1 MSHHQRRGGIRFIP
15 PKVGSIHH
23 GTVTRIESYGCFVKF
38 TYNNN
43 DDETN
48 NYSNNN
54 NSISG
59 LVHISQCSKMK
70 ITNVADVVSLND
82 TVYIKIMEVLPPP
95 DNDDQE
101 GGGRH
106 YKVKLSMKYVH
117 QDTGQDLDPDG
128 VLMEEDLFRQR
139 SSNNNNYNNG
149 HQQGGR
155 RDENVDGTGGAN
167 SILGRSL
174 ASNIGMS
181 SAIDPGSLILK
192 GRRSSGDG
200 TSNNISATFNGYSL
214 VGEDEGEL
222 PPDTSTAATANETLR
237 EDPKTPSSLAAV
249 NNTVRPM
256 GRGRATTLPAWMTRQ
271 DNDNNATGNDERL
284 GSMKD
289 EKVPMEDSNYKRR
302 RKYDDDDDKSNSN
315 DDVDDDRRR
324 RKHHRKDRKQRH
336 HRSHKRGSRKKHK
349 RQRHSR
355 RRSSRSRSH
364 SYSISSDYDNNSSSS
379 LYSRSRSRS
388 PSLRK
393 KKRKDKNKKKR
404 SKYRD
409 DGHHRRDRRDY
420 YSSGS
425 SRSRSRERSDIDEE
439 HNKEKEGRSSS
450 PSGFANV
457 DEARAIMEKLER
469 RQQERG

>member
-1 MSHHQRRGGIRFIP
+1 MSHHHHQQRRGGRFIP

-38 TYNNN
+38 TYNDS
-43 DDETN
+43 DDETTDN
-48 NYSNNN
+48 NSNS

-82 TVYIKIMEVLPPP
+82 MVYIKIMEVIPP
-95 DNDDQE
+95 DDG

-139 SSNNNNYNNG
+139 SSNNNNNG

-174 ASNIGMS
+174 ASNIGIS

-192 GRRSSGDG
+192 GRRSGGG
-200 TSNNISATFNGYSL
+200 TSNNSATFNGYAL

-222 PPDTSTAATANETLR
+222 PPDTSTATTAANETLR
-237 EDPKTPSSLAAV
+237 EDPTAPPSS
-249 NNTVRPM
+249 TVRPM

-271 DNDNNATGNDERL
+271 DNDVNATGSDERL

-289 EKVPMEDSNYKRR
+289 EKGPLDIRN
-302 RKYDDDDDKSNSN
+302 DDESNSN
-315 DDVDDDRRR
+315 DNADDRRR

-336 HRSHKRGSRKKHK
+336 HRSSRSSRKKHK

-364 SYSISSDYDNNSSSS
+364 SYSISSDYDDNSSSS

-388 PSLRK
+388 PAYRK
-393 KKRKDKNKKKR
+393 KKRKDKNKKKK
-404 SKYRD
+404 SKHRD

-425 SRSRSRERSDIDEE
+425 SRSRSRDRSDKHEG
-439 HNKEKEGRSSS
+439 HGKEKEGHSSF

-469 RQQERG
+469 RQQER

>member
-1 MSHHQRRGGIRFIP
+1 M
-15 PKVGSIHH
+15 
-23 GTVTRIESYGCFVKF
+23 
-38 TYNNN
+38 
-43 DDETN
+43 
-48 NYSNNN
+48 
-54 NSISG
+54 SG

-82 TVYIKIMEVLPPP
+82 MVYIKIMEVTPPTT
-95 DNDDQE
+95 DNND

-106 YKVKLSMKYVH
+106 YKIKLSMKYVH

-128 VLMEEDLFRQR
+128 GLMEEDLFRQR
-139 SSNNNNYNNG
+139 SSSNSNNG
-149 HQQGGR
+149 HQQGSGR

-167 SILGRSL
+167 SLLGRSL

-192 GRRSSGDG
+192 GRRSGVG
-200 TSNNISATFNGYSL
+200 VGISNNSATFNGYSL

-222 PPDTSTAATANETLR
+222 PPPDNTAATTAYKMLR
-237 EDPKTPSSLAAV
+237 EESLAAT
-249 NNTVRPM
+249 NNVVRPL

-271 DNDNNATGNDERL
+271 DNDVNAAGNDEGL

-289 EKVPMEDSNYKRR
+289 EKGPIDNSNKRR
-302 RKYDDDDDKSNSN
+302 RKYNDDDDDESNSN
-315 DDVDDDRRR
+315 DNADDRRR

-336 HRSHKRGSRKKHK
+336 RSHKRSSRKKHK
-349 RQRHSR
+349 RQRDSR

-364 SYSISSDYDNNSSSS
+364 SYSISSDYDDNSSSS

-388 PSLRK
+388 RSPSYRK

-404 SKYRD
+404 SKHRD

-425 SRSRSRERSDIDEE
+425 SRSRSIDRSDNNEE
-439 HNKEKEGRSSS
+439 HNEEKEGRSSS
-450 PSGFANV
+450 PSVFANV

-469 RQQERG
+469 RQQER